1 MWHSFITCSEALK
14 INISYLNLE
23 PDNIWIYSIQNELPQ
38 SLSLCC
44 ILKCGGFWFCF
55 LPSFPLI
62 SFLFGSPISN
72 VIMFVRLEDDFF
84 GFYFLTNLFF
94 LEFGNF
100 IHVHFQSFCHFEIS
114 KIIVFSLLESLVPMW
129 LEKFWSLK
137 GCSHFYWALHNH
149 RWFWLYSLVRIS
161 SFTIIRG
168 LL

>member
-114 KIIVFSLLESLVPMW
+114 KKNCLFTVGVFGANVTGKILKFERLFTFLLS
-129 LEKFWSLK
+129 
-137 GCSHFYWALHNH
+137 
-149 RWFWLYSLVRIS
+149 I
-161 SFTIIRG
+161 T
-168 LL
+168 

>member
-1 MWHSFITCSEALK
+1 M
-14 INISYLNLE
+14 NLFRDSHC
-23 PDNIWIYSIQNELPQ
+23 PCVVFWSVVDFDSVFYPH
-38 SLSLCC
+38 SLSSHSCLVLQFLMWSCSFG
-44 ILKCGGFWFCF
+44 LRTTSLGFIFWQT
-55 LPSFPLI
+55 
-62 SFLFGSPISN
+62 
-72 VIMFVRLEDDFF
+72 
-84 GFYFLTNLFF
+84 YF

>member
-1 MWHSFITCSEALK
+1 MNLFHPKWTATVTVLVLYFEVWWIFIVF
-14 INISYLNLE
+14 Y
-23 PDNIWIYSIQNELPQ
+23 PH
-38 SLSLCC
+38 SLSSHSCLVLQFLMWSCSFG
-44 ILKCGGFWFCF
+44 LRTTSLGFIFWQT
-55 LPSFPLI
+55 
-62 SFLFGSPISN
+62 
-72 VIMFVRLEDDFF
+72 
-84 GFYFLTNLFF
+84 YF

>member
-1 MWHSFITCSEALK
+1 MNCHSHCPCVVFWSVVDFDSVFC
-14 INISYLNLE
+14 
-23 PDNIWIYSIQNELPQ
+23 PH
-38 SLSLCC
+38 SLSSHSCLVLQFLMWSCSFG
-44 ILKCGGFWFCF
+44 LRTTSLGFFF
-55 LPSFPLI
+55 DK
-62 SFLFGSPISN
+62 PI
-72 VIMFVRLEDDFF
+72 
-84 GFYFLTNLFF
+84 F

>member
-1 MWHSFITCSEALK
+1 MWHSFLTCSEALK

-94 LEFGNF
+94 WNLETLYMF
-100 IHVHFQSFCHFEIS
+100 IFNLSAIS
-114 KIIVFSLLESLVPMW
+114 KFLKKIVFSLLESLVPMW

-161 SFTIIRG
+161 SFTIIRS

>member
-1 MWHSFITCSEALK
+1 MNCHSHCPCVVFWSVV
-14 INISYLNLE
+14 
-23 PDNIWIYSIQNELPQ
+23 DFYSVFYPH
-38 SLSLCC
+38 SLSSHSCLVLQFLMWSCSFG
-44 ILKCGGFWFCF
+44 LRTTSLGFIFWQT
-55 LPSFPLI
+55 
-62 SFLFGSPISN
+62 
-72 VIMFVRLEDDFF
+72 
-84 GFYFLTNLFF
+84 YF

-129 LEKFWSLK
+129 LDKFWSLK

-161 SFTIIRG
+161 SFSIIRG